1 MIEGEAS
8 LYFNDPI
15 KVDYS
20 PIFMAVKIGHV
31 GYIEMMC
38 DALDNGEIDT
48 FYDSQGYSP
57 VMLAV
62 KLGMHD
68 IVNYLTLRGINLEQ
82 EDPS

>member
-1 MIEGEAS
+1 M
-8 LYFNDPI
+8 YFNDPI

-48 FYDSQGYSP
+48 FYDS
-57 VMLAV
+57 
-62 KLGMHD
+62 
-68 IVNYLTLRGINLEQ
+68 
-82 EDPS
+82 